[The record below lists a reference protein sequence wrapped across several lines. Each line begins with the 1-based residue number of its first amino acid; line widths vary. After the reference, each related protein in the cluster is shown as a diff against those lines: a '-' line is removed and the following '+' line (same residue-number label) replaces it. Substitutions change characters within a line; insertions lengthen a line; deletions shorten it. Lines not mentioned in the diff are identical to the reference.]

1 MIKKQFHVEVYGK
14 DDFLIEE
21 FQFDTKKEQ
30 LEKYYE
36 LLSDGY
42 KKTDLIKITR
52 IWYL

>member
-14 DDFLIEE
+14 DDILVDD

-30 LEKYYE
+30 LAKYYE
-36 LLSDGY
+36 LLASGY
-42 KKTDLIKITR
+42 KKSDLIKVTR